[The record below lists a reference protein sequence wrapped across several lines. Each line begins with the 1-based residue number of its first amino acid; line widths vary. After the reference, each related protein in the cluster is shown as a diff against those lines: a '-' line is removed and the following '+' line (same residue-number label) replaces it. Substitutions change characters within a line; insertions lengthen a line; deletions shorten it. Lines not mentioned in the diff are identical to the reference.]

1 MRKKLINELREKGIN
16 QESILEAFD
25 LVPRHYFLDNAFAEQ
40 AYSNMPFQI
49 GSGQTISHPYTVAF
63 QTQLLNVKQGDRIL
77 EIGTGSGFQTSILC
91 SLGAKVF
98 SIERHKPLHL
108 KAKSIL
114 QKLHFTPRLSFGD
127 GYRGLPLFAPFDKVI
142 ITCGAPKIPEDLVDQ
157 LKLGGIMIIPIGE
170 GEKQQMKRI
179 TKISE
184 IDLKI
189 EEFGVFSF
197 VPMLEKRVK

>member
-1 MRKKLINELREKGIN
+1 M
-16 QESILEAFD
+16 
-25 LVPRHYFLDNAFAEQ
+25 
-40 AYSNMPFQI
+40 
-49 GSGQTISHPYTVAF
+49 
-63 QTQLLNVKQGDRIL
+63 
-77 EIGTGSGFQTSILC
+77 
-91 SLGAKVF
+91 
-98 SIERHKPLHL
+98 
-108 KAKSIL
+108 
-114 QKLHFTPRLSFGD
+114 
-127 GYRGLPLFAPFDKVI
+127 LFAPFDKVI